1 MNPSGSDYRFAF
13 AFVPYKRTFS
23 HVENYSS
30 GTGPISQMS
39 QEICNIP
46 CKVCGAPSSG
56 YHFGAI
62 TCEGCKV
69 SNPVVRKKRSTF
81 TLLFLCGA
89 LRISRG
95 GHQLQRPGGGDLL
108 FA

>member
-1 MNPSGSDYRFAF
+1 MNPSGSDHRFAF
-13 AFVPYKRTFS
+13 ASDPYKRTFS
-23 HVENYSS
+23 HVENCFL

-46 CKVCGAPSSG
+46 CKVCGASSSG

-69 SNPVVRKKRSTF
+69 SNTMVRNRSGTF
-81 TLLFLCGA
+81 TLIFTCAQPRWLMLNLPEFNSVFEK
-89 LRISRG
+89 I
-95 GHQLQRPGGGDLL
+95 
-108 FA
+108 